1 MRARDELSDQTREEA
16 SRGPQAG
23 PGENGRIEDERCDC
37 PGPVTINGGMCG
49 SKFCVNGGGGE
60 EDAGRRVKWARAV
73 LSGCVMLRAC
83 DSVAQSR

>member
-49 SKFCVNGGGGE
+49 SKFCVNRGGGTREKRTQDGE
-60 EDAGRRVKWARAV
+60 LNGLAPCSQAA
-73 LSGCVMLRAC
+73 
-83 DSVAQSR
+83 